1 MNQKPAG
8 SDKDYL
14 KEFSIDPVVKQKLM
28 QYIDI
33 IIDYKNRLN
42 LVGEADKES
51 IIQNLLI
58 TSIISTQL
66 IDRKTVI
73 DIGSGS
79 GVVGIPIKLI
89 INSVKLIICEKNLKK
104 IAFINDVILKLNI
117 NNVDIIPENLQNI
130 DKNSLQNVEQ
140 LLIRGIKLVNIY
152 EILLD
157 KFPRGTSIIYFG
169 SEEDT
174 TKAPVQIL
182 KTIPMPGNENRGK
195 PLFIYSLK
203 LV

>member
-1 MNQKPAG
+1 MNTKS
-8 SDKDYL
+8 SDSDIDFL
-14 KEFSIDPVVKQKLM
+14 KSFSLDTSTKQKLI

-33 IIDYKNRLN
+33 IIDYKNKLN
-42 LVGEADKES
+42 LVGESDKES

-58 TSIISTQL
+58 PSIISTEL
-66 IDRKTVI
+66 VDRKNLI

-79 GVVGIPIKLI
+79 GVLGIPIKLV
-89 INSVKLIICEKNLKK
+89 INNVRLIICEKNLKK

-117 NNVDIIPENLQNI
+117 NNVEIIPENLKNI
-130 DKNSLQNVEQ
+130 DKNRLQNVEQ

-152 EILLD
+152 EMLLD
-157 KFPRGTSIIYFG
+157 KFPRGTSVVYFG

-174 TKAPVQIL
+174 TTAPVQIL
-182 KTIPMPGNENRGK
+182 KTIPMPGNENRKK